1 MLSYYFGACGAVNS
15 LGVKMDRRTWYGSLS
30 SLFLWLFIWS
40 GVVCPAAAKD
50 KPVKPAPK
58 EVVSE
63 TSPTGK
69 YIRLVRDEKDR
80 PLELQTAIV
89 RFVAEDEARK
99 GLTVELIAAVHIGE
113 KSYYERLNERFDGY
127 DALLYELVAP
137 EGTRVP
143 KGGAKSNHPV
153 SRLQT
158 GMKDL
163 LDLDFQ
169 LDHVD
174 YQSKNFV
181 HADMS
186 PDMFSKSMSDR
197 GESIWALVF
206 RMLGQSLAEQSEGNS
221 LDAELLMALFDKN
234 RALALKRVLAV
245 QFEDLEGMMSAFNGP
260 DGSTL
265 ITERNKRAL
274 EVLSKQIAAGK
285 KRFGIFYGAGH
296 MPDMAKRLMADFN
309 LKPEREDWV
318 TAWDL
323 HDPVKAKPEKKSD
336 TTKKAKA
343 KAVAE

>member
-1 MLSYYFGACGAVNS
+1 MIL
-15 LGVKMDRRTWYGSLS
+15 RRSW
-30 SLFLWLFIWS
+30 WLVCFSWLVWS
-40 GVVCPAAAKD
+40 FAPSCLAEARASEEKTGEEKAKTST
-50 KPVKPAPK
+50 P
-58 EVVSE
+58 EVTLE
-63 TSPTGK
+63 APTGK
-69 YIRLVRDEKDR
+69 YIRLIRDDKGR

-89 RFVAEDEARK
+89 RFVADDEVHK
-99 GLTVELIAAVHIGE
+99 GLEVDLVAAVHIGE
-113 KSYYERLNERFDGY
+113 TSYYEELNKQFGGY

-143 KGGAKSNHPV
+143 KGGAKSDHPV

-158 GMKDL
+158 GMKNL

-186 PDMFSKSMSDR
+186 PDSFSKSMNER

-206 RMLGQSLAEQSEGNS
+206 RMLGQSLAEQNKGEKSV
-221 LDAELLMALFDKN
+221 DAELLLALFDKN
-234 RALALKRVLAV
+234 RALALKRVLAE

-274 EVLSKQIAAGK
+274 EVLGKEIGSGK
-285 KRFGIFYGAGH
+285 KRLAIFYGAGH
-296 MPDMAKRLMADFN
+296 MPDMARRLIADFK
-309 LKPEREDWV
+309 LKPASESWV

-323 HDPVKAKPEKKSD
+323 HDAARKGKSKPAKEGKPKREKAATADE
-336 TTKKAKA
+336 
-343 KAVAE
+343 E

>member
-1 MLSYYFGACGAVNS
+1 MNMARFSWLFSFNC
-15 LGVKMDRRTWYGSLS
+15 
-30 SLFLWLFIWS
+30 FLWLFGAS
-40 GVVCPAAAKD
+40 CPAVESAKEETA
-50 KPVKPAPK
+50 KPAEK
-58 EVVSE
+58 AEVTLDE
-63 TSPTGK
+63 PTGK
-69 YIRLVRDEKDR
+69 YIRLVRDEKGR
-80 PLELQTAIV
+80 PLEMQTAIV
-89 RFVAEDEARK
+89 RFVADDEARA
-99 GLTVELIAAVHIGE
+99 GLTVDLVAAVHIGE
-113 KSYYERLNERFDGY
+113 KSYYEQLNKQFSGY

-143 KGGAKSNHPV
+143 KGGAKSDHPV

-169 LDHVD
+169 LDHVN

-186 PDMFSKSMSDR
+186 PDAFSKSMNER

-206 RMLGQSLAEQSEGNS
+206 RMIGQSMAEQNKGDRS

-234 RALALKRVLAV
+234 RALALKRVLAE
-245 QFEDLEGMMSAFNGP
+245 QFEDMEGMMSAFNGP

-274 EVLSKQIAAGK
+274 EVLGKEIAAGK
-285 KRFGIFYGAGH
+285 QELAIFYGAGH
-296 MPDMAKRLMADFN
+296 MPDMARRLMADYK
-309 LKPEREDWV
+309 LKPQREQWV

-323 HDPVKAKPEKKSD
+323 HDVVKKPKSPAK
-336 TTKKAKA
+336 TTKPKKEKAAASEEK
-343 KAVAE
+343 

>member
-1 MLSYYFGACGAVNS
+1 MS
-15 LGVKMDRRTWYGSLS
+15 RRTWIDHIRLVVGF
-30 SLFLWLFIWS
+30 LFWS
-40 GVVCPAAAKD
+40 CLVASAAAKD
-50 KPVKPAPK
+50 QNAKPVK
-58 EVVSE
+58 EEVSE
-63 TSPTGK
+63 SSPTGK
-69 YIRLVRDEKDR
+69 YIRLLRDDKDR
-80 PLELQTAIV
+80 PLELQTAVV
-89 RFVAEDEARK
+89 RFVADDEDRK
-99 GLTVELIAAVHIGE
+99 GLLVDLIAAVHIGE
-113 KSYYERLNERFDGY
+113 KSYYERLNEQFDNY

-158 GMKDL
+158 GLKDL

-186 PDMFSKSMSDR
+186 PEAFSKSMGDR
-197 GESIWALVF
+197 GESIWTLVL
-206 RMLGQSLAEQSEGNS
+206 RMLGQSMAEESKGDGS
-221 LDAELLMALFDKN
+221 VDAALLMALFDKN

-245 QFEDLEGMMSAFNGP
+245 QFEDLEGMMSAFNSA

-274 EVLSKQIAAGK
+274 EVLGKEIGAGK
-285 KRFGIFYGAGH
+285 KRLAIFYGAGH
-296 MPDMAKRLMADFN
+296 MPDMARRLMIDFK
-309 LKPEREDWV
+309 LKPAREEWI

-323 HDPVKAKPEKKSD
+323 HDPVKSKAAKQKASADKKSQRPAD
-336 TTKKAKA
+336 ASGDK
-343 KAVAE
+343 

>member
-1 MLSYYFGACGAVNS
+1 MARLAWLLSLNWC
-15 LGVKMDRRTWYGSLS
+15 
-30 SLFLWLFIWS
+30 IWS
-40 GVVCPAAAKD
+40 VAPCLAAEAAKDDKAKAAAKE
-50 KPVKPAPK
+50 
-58 EVVSE
+58 EVTLDE
-63 TSPTGK
+63 PTGK
-69 YIRLVRDEKDR
+69 YIRLIRDDEGH
-80 PLELQTAIV
+80 PLGLQTAIV
-89 RFVAEDEARK
+89 RFVADDEAHK
-99 GLTVELIAAVHIGE
+99 GLYVDLVAAVHIGE
-113 KSYYERLNERFDGY
+113 KTYYDQLNKQFDGY

-143 KGGAKSNHPV
+143 KGGAKSDHPV

-169 LDHVD
+169 LDHID

-186 PDMFSKSMSDR
+186 PDSFSKSMSER
-197 GESIWALVF
+197 GESIWALVL
-206 RMLGQSLAEQSEGNS
+206 RMVGQSLAEQNKGDRS

-234 RALALKRVLAV
+234 RALALKRVLAE

-274 EVLSKQIAAGK
+274 EVLGKQIASGK
-285 KRFGIFYGAGH
+285 KQLAIFYGAGH
-296 MPDMAKRLMADFN
+296 MPDMAKRLMADYK
-309 LKPEREDWV
+309 LKPAREQWV

-323 HDPVKAKPEKKSD
+323 HEVSKKPKAATSKAGKPKRPKALSGEEK
-336 TTKKAKA
+336 
-343 KAVAE
+343 

>member
-1 MLSYYFGACGAVNS
+1 
-15 LGVKMDRRTWYGSLS
+15 MDRRAWLWSLNTLILGFLFGSG
-30 SLFLWLFIWS
+30 F
-40 GVVCPAAAKD
+40 VCKAADDETEKPAA
-50 KPVKPAPK
+50 K
-58 EVVSE
+58 EEVSE

-69 YIRLVRDEKDR
+69 YIRLVRDDNRK

-89 RFVAEDEARK
+89 RFVSADESRPQ
-99 GLTVELIAAVHIGE
+99 LSVDLIAAVHVGE
-113 KSYYERLNERFDGY
+113 KSYYERLNEQFADY

-143 KGGAKSNHPV
+143 KGGVKSNHPV

-158 GMKDL
+158 AMKDL
-163 LDLDFQ
+163 LALDFQ

-186 PDMFSKSMSDR
+186 PETFSKSMNDR
-197 GESIWALVF
+197 GESIWALLF
-206 RMLGQSLAEQSEGNS
+206 RMLGQSLAEESKGGS
-221 LDAELLMALFDKN
+221 VDGELLLALFDKN

-245 QFEDLEGMMSAFNGP
+245 QFEDLEGAMSAFNGP

-274 EVLSKQIAAGK
+274 EVLGKEIAAGK
-285 KRFGIFYGAGH
+285 KHLAIFYGAGH

-309 LKPEREDWV
+309 LRPAREEWV

-323 HDPVKAKPEKKSD
+323 HEPVKRPGAKIRASQRAQD
-336 TTKKAKA
+336 KAGERQP
-343 KAVAE
+343 VSR

>member
-1 MLSYYFGACGAVNS
+1 
-15 LGVKMDRRTWYGSLS
+15 MDRLSWLLSLTWFFGSLVS
-30 SLFLWLFIWS
+30 A
-40 GVVCPAAAKD
+40 CPAAEKAEEEQA
-50 KPVKPAPK
+50 KPAAK
-58 EVVSE
+58 EEVTLE
-63 TSPTGK
+63 EPTGK
-69 YIRLVRDEKDR
+69 YIRLIRDEKGR

-89 RFVAEDEARK
+89 RFVADDKAEKRLSVD
-99 GLTVELIAAVHIGE
+99 LVAAVHIGE
-113 KSYYERLNERFDGY
+113 KSYYEQLNKQFDDY

-143 KGGAKSNHPV
+143 KGGAKSDHPV

-158 GMKDL
+158 AMKDL

-186 PDMFSKSMSDR
+186 PDSFSKSMSER
-197 GESIWALVF
+197 GESIWTLVF
-206 RMLGQSLAEQSEGNS
+206 RMIGQSLAEQNKGDRSM
-221 LDAELLMALFDKN
+221 DAELLMALFDKN
-234 RALALKRVLAV
+234 RALALKRVLAE

-274 EVLSKQIAAGK
+274 EVLGKEIASGK
-285 KRFGIFYGAGH
+285 KELAIFYGAGH
-296 MPDMAKRLMADFN
+296 MPDMARRLMADFK
-309 LKPEREDWV
+309 LKPAREQWV

-323 HDPVKAKPEKKSD
+323 HDAVKKLKAATLKTSKS
-336 TTKKAKA
+336 KQKAT
-343 KAVAE
+343 AEADK

>member
-1 MLSYYFGACGAVNS
+1 VAAIA
-15 LGVKMDRRTWYGSLS
+15 KMGRRAWVGSLNAW
-30 SLFLWLFIWS
+30 FLGWLCWAPS
-40 GVVCPAAAKD
+40 VVAAPKDNGQEKAPPAA
-50 KPVKPAPK
+50 K
-58 EVVSE
+58 EEVSE
-63 TSPTGK
+63 ASPTGK
-69 YIRLVRDEKDR
+69 YIRLIRDDKDR

-89 RFVAEDEARK
+89 RFVAADEAHK
-99 GLTVELIAAVHIGE
+99 GLAVDLIAAVHIGE
-113 KSYYERLNERFDGY
+113 KSYYERLNKQFDGY

-158 GMKDL
+158 AMKDL

-186 PDMFSKSMSDR
+186 PESFSKSMQDR
-197 GESIWALVF
+197 GESIWALVL
-206 RMLGQSLAEQSEGNS
+206 RMLGQSLAEDSKAKGS
-221 LDAELLMALFDKN
+221 VDAELLMALFDKN

-245 QFEDLEGMMSAFNGP
+245 QFEDLEGMMSAFTP
-260 DGSTL
+260 ADGSTL

-274 EVLSKQIAAGK
+274 EVLGQEIAAGK
-285 KRFGIFYGAGH
+285 KRLAIFYGAGH

-309 LKPEREDWV
+309 LKPQREVWV

-323 HDPVKAKPEKKSD
+323 HDRVKPKADKPKAPAAEKVKQ
-336 TTKKAKA
+336 KAMRNRK
-343 KAVAE
+343 

>member
-1 MLSYYFGACGAVNS
+1 MGRRSWLLLLNWFLFWS
-15 LGVKMDRRTWYGSLS
+15 LAS
-30 SLFLWLFIWS
+30 SALAAGKTSKDEKAGPS
-40 GVVCPAAAKD
+40 G
-50 KPVKPAPK
+50 K
-58 EVVSE
+58 EKEEVSE
-63 TSPTGK
+63 ASPAGK
-69 YIRLVRDEKDR
+69 YIRLVRDKDGR
-80 PLELQTAIV
+80 PLEMQTAIV
-89 RFVAEDEARK
+89 RFVADDEARK
-99 GLTVELIAAVHIGE
+99 GLCVALIGAVHIGE
-113 KSYYERLNERFDGY
+113 KSYYEQLNREFAGY

-174 YQSKNFV
+174 YHSKNFV

-186 PDMFSKSMSDR
+186 PEAFSKSMNDR

-206 RMLGQSLAEQSEGNS
+206 RMLGQSLARESKTDKS
-221 LDAELLMALFDKN
+221 TDAELLLALFDKN
-234 RALALKRVLAV
+234 RAMALKRVLAE
-245 QFEDLEGMMSAFNGP
+245 QFEDLEGMMSAFNGS

-274 EVLSKQIAAGK
+274 EVLAKQIGSGK
-285 KRFGIFYGAGH
+285 KRLAIFYGAGH

-309 LKPEREDWV
+309 LKPEGEEWV
-318 TAWDL
+318 TAWNL
-323 HDPVKAKPEKKSD
+323 HDTAEKKTGPTKPKTAKPKKEKAAAGS
-336 TTKKAKA
+336 
-343 KAVAE
+343 EP

>member
-1 MLSYYFGACGAVNS
+1 MVRRPWFLLLSWFVWWPQALSGLAAEPAVDDEA
-15 LGVKMDRRTWYGSLS
+15 KAK
-30 SLFLWLFIWS
+30 
-40 GVVCPAAAKD
+40 PAA
-50 KPVKPAPK
+50 K
-58 EVVSE
+58 EDVSE
-63 TSPTGK
+63 KSPAGK
-69 YIRLVRDEKDR
+69 YIRLLRDKNGR

-89 RFVAEDEARK
+89 RFVAADEARK
-99 GLTVELIAAVHIGE
+99 GLTVALIAAVHIGE
-113 KSYYERLNERFDGY
+113 KSYYEQLNQEFDGY
-127 DALLYELVAP
+127 DSLLYELVAP

-143 KGGAKSNHPV
+143 QGGAKSNHPV

-186 PDMFSKSMSDR
+186 PEAFSKSMDDR

-206 RMLGQSLAEQSEGNS
+206 RILGQSMAQQNKGDKSM
-221 LDAELLMALFDKN
+221 DAELLLALFDKN
-234 RALALKRVLAV
+234 RALALKRVLAE
-245 QFEDLEGMMSAFNGP
+245 QFEDIEGMMSAFNGP

-274 EVLSKQIAAGK
+274 EVLAKEIGSGK
-285 KRFGIFYGAGH
+285 KHLAIFYGAGH
-296 MPDMAKRLMADFN
+296 MPDMAKRLMAEFN
-309 LKPEREDWV
+309 LKAEREEWV

-323 HDPVKAKPEKKSD
+323 HEAAGNTKAKSSKSKKKTAAAGD
-336 TTKKAKA
+336 N
-343 KAVAE
+343 